1 MAHLATFAGCI
12 YVARVDEDGNI
23 IDQSGNPS
31 DEWYFLGEVAPLS
44 IQLPD
49 DEPTTIKGRT
59 CATYGKI
66 IASKAQPGNATG
78 TLTLHEYTAQNVAR
92 ALRGMVTV
100 TPASSTDITKTVTL
114 RNIDRYVDI
123 GETHISPGYT
133 VKIGDET
140 LVEGEDYDINPALGL
155 IAAKSAN
162 AKDKTITVTG
172 QSAPPSRTHIVI
184 GATAAQKYAIKGLL
198 INEFTGG
205 KVGVYLR
212 KVLFSSNAEI
222 VLVSEEETEHEAIQ
236 MALTLEIPN
245 GQTDY
250 GTIDGLPLF
259 G

>member
-23 IDQSGNPS
+23 IDQNGNSS

-59 CATYGKI
+59 CKTHGKI
-66 IASKAQPGNATG
+66 IASKSQPGNATG
-78 TLTLHEYTAQNVAR
+78 SLTLHEYTASNVAR

-100 TPASSTDITKTVTL
+100 TPASTSDITKTITL
-114 RNIDRYVDI
+114 RNLDRYIDI
-123 GETHISPGYT
+123 GETHISGYV
-133 VKIGDET
+133 VKVGDDT
-140 LVEGEDYDINPALGL
+140 LVEGDDYDINPTLGL
-155 IAAKSAN
+155 IAAKSAA
-162 AKDKTITVTG
+162 AKDKTVTITG
-172 QSAPPSRTHIVI
+172 QSASPSRTHIVI
-184 GATAAQKYAIKGLL
+184 GATASQKYAVQGLL
-198 INEFTGG
+198 INEFTGD
-205 KVGVYLR
+205 KVSVYLR

-222 VLVSEEETEHEAIQ
+222 VLVSEEATEHEAIQ
-236 MALTLEIPN
+236 MNLTLEIPY

-250 GTIDGLPLF
+250 GVIDGLPLF